1 MSSSTNNNS
10 NKTLVLGATGATGRH
25 VVNFLLQANK
35 PVRVIVRD
43 KNKLNQI
50 LEKLN
55 ALSSNN
61 NTNSNS
67 LEIVQQ
73 SSLSSLSKTDINSAI
88 SGCDTVISCLGH
100 NLDFSGIWGSA
111 DRQLCTDA
119 AKTFTNAAVE
129 NKQKIKFILMN
140 TVGAYNTNLQE
151 DKKASWG
158 LATGINIL
166 KWLIPPQW
174 DNMCAISHFVET
186 VGTKNEYVDWC
197 VVRPDSLVDE
207 DKPTPVQAFPSP
219 LSNPLSNPGE
229 ISRISVARFMADL
242 DLHNDIFS
250 NFKFQ
255 TPAIY
260 NKLPSGVQPPKQ

>member
-1 MSSSTNNNS
+1 MSSSS
-10 NKTLVLGATGATGRH
+10 SSKTLVLGATGATGRH
-25 VVNFLLQANK
+25 VVNFLLQSSNK
-35 PVRVIVRD
+35 KVRVIVRD
-43 KNKLNQI
+43 KEKFTQIMKSFTTPYQEENLEI
-50 LEKLN
+50 LE
-55 ALSSNN
+55 
-61 NTNSNS
+61 
-67 LEIVQQ
+67 EP
-73 SSLSSLSKTDINSAI
+73 SLSSMSKTDINSAL

-100 NLDFSGIWGSA
+100 NLTCSGMCGCA
-111 DRQLCTDA
+111 DRKLCTDA
-119 AKTFTNAAVE
+119 VATFTNAAVE
-129 NKQKIKFILMN
+129 NKQKIKFILMG
-140 TVGAYNTNLQE
+140 TVGSYNSNLNERQSASCCLCCGLCCLNCCMPPVSDNLQ
-151 DKKASWG
+151 
-158 LATGINIL
+158 
-166 KWLIPPQW
+166 
-174 DNMCAISHFVET
+174 AIAYLVEV

-219 LSNPLSNPGE
+219 LSNPLTNPGE